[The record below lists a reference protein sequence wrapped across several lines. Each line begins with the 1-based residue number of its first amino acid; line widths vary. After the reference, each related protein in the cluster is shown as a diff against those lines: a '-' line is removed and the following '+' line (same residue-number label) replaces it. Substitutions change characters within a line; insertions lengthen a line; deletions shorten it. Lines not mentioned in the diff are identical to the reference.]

1 MIFFFLEKL
10 YFASSTWSHL
20 SMYSF
25 SHLSFLLIWAI
36 LAFMKRMGD
45 KGFFFLHF
53 ALSCLL
59 LFQGHY
65 LPSVKKIL
73 FIYLFIYFW
82 LCWVFS
88 AGHRL
93 SLVAENNPSLQ
104 CTGFTLWYV
113 CYCGAQAQVY
123 GLSSC
128 GGT

>member
-1 MIFFFLEKL
+1 MIFFFSRKTLLCLLHLVTFEHVFILSSFFSTNMGNISFYEKNG
-10 YFASSTWSHL
+10 WQ
-20 SMYSF
+20 
-25 SHLSFLLIWAI
+25 
-36 LAFMKRMGD
+36 
-45 KGFFFLHF
+45 GFFFLHF